1 MVRVKICGI
10 RDEITAQA
18 AVEAGADALG
28 FVFAPSPRRIEPEA
42 ARAIIAGLPPFV
54 CAVGVFVD
62 APAEAVR
69 AIAARCG
76 LQVLQFHG
84 NEPPDY
90 CTSFD
95 RPVIKALRFC
105 GPDDLA
111 RIRGFDVRAVLVDTF
126 VPGQAGG
133 TGRALDWA
141 KLRGLDWPRP
151 LVLAGGLTPE
161 NVASAV
167 AAVRPWAV
175 DVSSGVETGG
185 AKDHEKIRA
194 FIRNAKGGS
203 AHAPQ

>member
-62 APAEAVR
+62 APAEVVR